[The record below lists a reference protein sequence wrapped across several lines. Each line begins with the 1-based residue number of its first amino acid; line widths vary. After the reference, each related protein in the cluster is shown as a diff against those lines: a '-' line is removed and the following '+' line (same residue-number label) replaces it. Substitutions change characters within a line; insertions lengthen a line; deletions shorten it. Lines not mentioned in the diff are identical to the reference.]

1 MKKTASILLFFA
13 LFIFNFNLISA
24 QQNPVDSL
32 KTVLET
38 TQIDTVK
45 VNTLCELANMMRGR
59 DNEQAKNYAE
69 QALTLSL
76 KIDYKKGTADVY
88 KTLGI
93 IHFMFGDVENAY
105 KASYN
110 SRDTYEIIGDKK
122 GIAACYVNI
131 GIFNRNTGKIK
142 ESEESYRK
150 ALEIYEEIKD
160 KEGIAKTN
168 LNLGNNFRQQGNFK
182 SALEFYLRSLK
193 FFEEIDDKNNTA
205 QLYQNIGI
213 VYDEQ
218 NESEKAIENF
228 NKALQIFNDIENIK
242 GIADVNNNL
251 GNFYAEK
258 KEFDLSNDY
267 YLKALKLFEEMGYF
281 PMIARLYYNLGD
293 INNKKKE
300 YNSAKE
306 YFDKS
311 VEIYESMNHAPGLAL
326 CYNGLGEY
334 YYYQSNYEKAIEYLL
349 KAKEISEKTDINTSI
364 EAVEWLSLNY
374 AKTGDYKKA
383 YENHVLFKA
392 LNDSIF
398 NENNEKEITELRMQY
413 DFEQEEKIRKEKE
426 RIEKEKNEAIQKEKD
441 KKDFVVKLGLSLLV
455 LFMLLIAVISIF
467 SYRRKV
473 KANKLLEAQKQE
485 IESQK
490 VELEQSNEEIM
501 AQRDEIE
508 EKNILITEQR
518 DIALKQKQEITD
530 SIQYAQ
536 RIQDAIL
543 PDKKMFVQDIE
554 DYFIYFKPKDI
565 VSGDFYWMTL
575 FDDKLIVTAADC
587 TGHGVPG
594 AFMSMLGI
602 TFLNEIVNKDR
613 ISEAGKILDK
623 LRAKIIDSL
632 HQTDGESKDG
642 MDMAISVIDTKKQ
655 EIQYAGAYNPLYIIS
670 ADENNVYNIKKISA
684 DRMPIGIHLKMD
696 DDFTNHVIKYN
707 KGDSVYMFSDGY
719 MDQFGGENGRKL
731 KSRKFQE
738 LLLTIQDKTMAEQ
751 KDILDKFLNKWKG
764 DLEQLDD
771 IIIIGMKL

>member
-1 MKKTASILLFFA
+1 MKKNITILLFSV
-13 LFIFNFNLISA
+13 LFILNFNINA
-24 QQNPVDSL
+24 QQNPIDSL
-32 KTVLET
+32 KSIVET
-38 TQIDTVK
+38 TKIDTVK
-45 VNTLCELANMMRGR
+45 VNTLCELANLLRGR
-59 DNEQAKNYAE
+59 DNEQAKIYAE
-69 QALTLSL
+69 QALTLGQE
-76 KIDYKKGTADVY
+76 INYKKGIADVY

-110 SRDTYEIIGDKK
+110 SRDTYESIDDKK
-122 GIAACYVNI
+122 GVAACYVNI
-131 GIFNRNTGKIK
+131 GIFQRNTGEIK
-142 ESEESYRK
+142 ESGKSYRK
-150 ALEIYEEIKD
+150 ALEIYEEIDD
-160 KEGIAKTN
+160 KAGIAKTN
-168 LNLGNNFRQQGNFK
+168 LNLGNIYRQQGNFK
-182 SALEFYLRSLK
+182 NALDYYLKSLK
-193 FFEEIDDKNNTA
+193 FFGEIDDKYNTA

-228 NKALQIFNDIENIK
+228 NNALKIFETIDDIK

-251 GNFYAEK
+251 GNFYADK
-258 KEFDLSNDY
+258 KEFNLSNDY
-267 YLKALKLFEEMGYF
+267 YLKSLKLFEEMGYT

-300 YNSAKE
+300 YQSAKE

-311 VEIYESMNHAPGLAL
+311 IEIYESMNHAPGMAL

-334 YYYQSNYEKAIEYLL
+334 YYFQTNYKKAIEYLL
-349 KAKEISEKTDINTSI
+349 KAKKISSETDINTSI

-374 AKTGDYKKA
+374 AKTGDYKNA
-383 YENHVLFKA
+383 YENQVLFKK

-413 DFEQEEKIRKEKE
+413 EFEQEEKIRKEKE
-426 RIEKEKNEAIQKEKD
+426 RLEKIKNEEIQKEKD
-441 KKDFVVKLGLSLLV
+441 KKDFIVKLGLSLLV
-455 LFMLLIAVISIF
+455 LFMLIIAVISIY

-473 KANKLLEAQKQE
+473 KANNLLKAQKEE

-490 VELEQSNEEIM
+490 VELEQSNEEIL

-508 EKNILITEQR
+508 EKNILITNQR

-536 RIQDAIL
+536 RIQEAVL

-565 VSGDFYWMTL
+565 VSGDFYWMTR
-575 FDDKLIVTAADC
+575 FNDKLIVAAADC

-594 AFMSMLGI
+594 AFMSMLGV
-602 TFLNEIVNKDR
+602 TFLNEIINKDR
-613 ISEAGKILDK
+613 ISEPGKILDK

-655 EIQYAGAYNPLYIIS
+655 EIQYAGAYNPLYLIP
-670 ADENNVYNIKKISA
+670 ADENNEYKINKINA

-696 DDFTNHVIKYN
+696 DDFTNHIIKYN
-707 KGDSVYMFSDGY
+707 KGDSIYMFSDGY

-738 LLLTIQDKTMAEQ
+738 LLITIQDKTMGEQ
-751 KDILDKFLNKWKG
+751 KEILDKFLNKWKG

-771 IIIIGMKL
+771 IIIIGLKL